1 MRHQHI
7 FEHETQKSATSDLF
21 TEAFIERIND
31 DIQIKNATYLPAQ
44 SPAHK
49 INDKN
54 TTLT

>member
-31 DIQIKNATYLPAQ
+31 DIQIKNATYLHARTVTC
-44 SPAHK
+44 A
-49 INDKN
+49 
-54 TTLT
+54 